1 MTAGRKH
8 VRTPRPLRD
17 VDSVAFA
24 FRAKAFG
31 WSLFA
36 LLPGALIG
44 ARVGANTQAP
54 ALVALACAVAAFCIV
69 FFGSLA
75 VADRIAGSVTA
86 VFFPSGRSTAG
97 RREYS
102 LADSLVARGRF
113 DEAIAELE
121 QASLRYPDD
130 VTPPLRLARLLRD
143 HCKRPADAVHWFRTA
158 AARCAH
164 DAGMEIGILR
174 EIIEIH
180 THVLRT
186 PRRALPD
193 LARLASRHGNT
204 AAGER
209 ARTQMAE
216 IRQTMREEDDT

>member
-1 MTAGRKH
+1 MTAGRKLG
-8 VRTPRPLRD
+8 RTPRPLRD
-17 VDSVAFA
+17 VDSAAFA

-44 ARVGANTQAP
+44 SRVGANTQAP
-54 ALVALACAVAAFCIV
+54 MLVTLACALAAFSLV

-75 VADRIAGSVTA
+75 FADWLAGSVTA

-97 RREYS
+97 PREYS
-102 LADSLVARGRF
+102 HADSLIARGRF
-113 DEAIAELE
+113 DEAMAELE

-143 HCKRPADAVHWFRTA
+143 HGERPDDAVRWFRMAT
-158 AARCAH
+158 ARCAD
-164 DAGMEIGILR
+164 DAGMEVGILR

-193 LARLASRHGNT
+193 LARLASRHADT
-204 AAGER
+204 AAGR
-209 ARTQMAE
+209 WARTQMAE
-216 IRQTMREEDDT
+216 IRQTMREEDDA